1 MASLKIQNFCVE
13 NSLPEGTCEKITS
26 LFFEILLERT
36 SINIE
41 NNNNANN
48 TNNNDTNNT
57 NNNSQVNEVKEI
69 NNNKSKVS
77 KQMKS
82 TTTNKWA
89 SKVASVYAEA
99 NNVKLED
106 FPEGSKITK
115 SEILKFITDRN
126 SPKDK
131 NNKKILKLCSGTVK
145 SGGMCNKVGCVV
157 PEGAKNLYCQLHAPK
172 WKIFENTEE
181 NNSDTE
187 TEDNDDP
194 SDLPELVKDETP
206 IEEPEKSL
214 IEETE
219 EPQETNQETEEPE
232 ELIEEPEETEEDKDL
247 KLLNKELFGAESE
260 DDNSDL
266 EFDED
271 EVPDAEEQE
280 FY

>member
-1 MASLKIQNFCVE
+1 MASLKIQNFCIE
-13 NSLPEGTCEKITS
+13 NSLPEGTCEKITN

-41 NNNNANN
+41 NNNTKVDN
-48 TNNNDTNNT
+48 TTNNT
-57 NNNSQVNEVKEI
+57 KDDSEVKEVKEI
-69 NNNKSKVS
+69 NNNKTKVS

-145 SGGMCNKVGCVV
+145 SGAMCNKVGCVV

-187 TEDNDDP
+187 TEDNDEPD
-194 SDLPELVKDETP
+194 DLPELVKDE
-206 IEEPEKSL
+206 K
-214 IEETE
+214 
-219 EPQETNQETEEPE
+219 
-232 ELIEEPEETEEDKDL
+232 LIEEPEELVDEQEETEEDKEL
-247 KLLNKELFGAESE
+247 KSLNKELFGAESE

-266 EFDED
+266 EFD
-271 EVPDAEEQE
+271 DAELPDHDEHE

>member
-41 NNNNANN
+41 NNNSTPNNAN
-48 TNNNDTNNT
+48 D
-57 NNNSQVNEVKEI
+57 NSQVNEVKEI

-194 SDLPELVKDETP
+194 SDLPELVKDETL

-219 EPQETNQETEEPE
+219 EPETQEEPE
-232 ELIEEPEETEEDKDL
+232 ELIEEPDETEEDKDL
-247 KLLNKELFGAESE
+247 KLLNKELFGTESE

-266 EFDED
+266 EFDETD
-271 EVPDAEEQE
+271 VPDAEEQE